1 MDVPEMDY
9 TLVYAAETDENHM
22 VTEKGAINGGM
33 FLRND
38 EAKQPMIV
46 IGVKSIDDTIRKV
59 VAAGGKVLT
68 PKQPIPNGSYA
79 RIADCEGN
87 IIGLADSSR

>member
-1 MDVPEMDY
+1 
-9 TLVYAAETDENHM
+9 
-22 VTEKGAINGGM
+22 
-33 FLRND
+33 
-38 EAKQPMIV
+38 MIV